1 MFYLR
6 GPQSRVIYA
15 HGGYTES
22 LIGQHSK
29 QIQEVHVKRSNR
41 VKPLTSFGRTQVPPP
56 HPPSTRPE
64 SEALSLLPPGRLE
77 EVTNAALASIDGIR
91 SSMEHFQGRPGQET
105 WSKNL
110 EESNVRVKAT
120 MWCGSFSTFRPN
132 TLKQV
137 LWGRFEPLLAPAW
150 KFPSFA

>member
-56 HPPSTRPE
+56 PPTVDPTGVRGAQLVAPGAAGRGDECGVGLDRRDPE
-64 SEALSLLPPGRLE
+64 FHGALPGTAGAGDVVE
-77 EVTNAALASIDGIR
+77 EFGRV
-91 SSMEHFQGRPGQET
+91 ERPG
-105 WSKNL
+105 
-110 EESNVRVKAT
+110 ESNDVV
-120 MWCGSFSTFRPN
+120 WLFFDLSTEH
-132 TLKQV
+132 TEASALGQV
-137 LWGRFEPLLAPAW
+137 
-150 KFPSFA
+150 